1 MSSILRRQAIRWKAQ
16 EAKGELPEGLYEAL
30 ADGTSSSWEKRI
42 IVNLAKISRIVDDDG
57 IRPYSEFS
65 EDWKYHGSVFG
76 HTDNCEL
83 CNARIKENCRL
94 VNEEN
99 GDEILIGN
107 VCVNR
112 YIEIRHSDGRAL
124 TPTEKKEYL
133 KNEMKQAKTDFYRAD
148 FATRFPSALTDL
160 ARWEAWMTRKWSNTA
175 GLYRTVIKRMAT
187 HGFLG
192 PKTMKAWEDFY
203 QTAEVDYQAWLIRED
218 QKKLERAAR
227 LEREASR
234 TVAFQAE
241 LSRRRNQ
248 FNTEADEWLSVATPI
263 YENASPWEQT
273 MVSRIAT
280 KMRASGLDGL
290 TGGFRRFRE
299 ETFTRK
305 AMLDG
310 DDIDVPPKAEILGR
324 INNAGLLNTW
334 EQSFLLSVIP
344 KMVAKKSLSD
354 KQLKIIDKII
364 NTHGAKV

>member
-1 MSSILRRQAIRWKAQ
+1 VSSILRRQAIRWKAQ

-30 ADGTSSSWEKRI
+30 ADDVSSKWEKRI
-42 IVNLAKISRIVDDDG
+42 IINLAKISRIVSDDG

-65 EDWKYHGSVFG
+65 EDWHYHGSIYG

-83 CNARIKENCRL
+83 CGAAIKENCRL

-112 YIEIRHSDGRAL
+112 YIEIRHSDGTAL

-133 KNEMKQAKTDFYRAD
+133 KNEMTEAKKQFYRAD
-148 FATRFPSALTDL
+148 FASRYPNALKEL
-160 ARWEAWMTRKWSNTA
+160 ARWEQWMTRKWSNTKS
-175 GLYRTVIKRMAT
+175 LYRTVIKRLST

-192 PKTMKAWEDFY
+192 PKTLTAWDEFY
-203 QTAEVDYQAWLIRED
+203 ATAEVDYQAYLTRED
-218 QKKLERAAR
+218 QRRLEQAAR
-227 LEREASR
+227 VEREASR
-234 TVAFQAE
+234 TIAFQAE

-248 FNTEADEWLSVATPI
+248 FNTEADEWLAMATPI
-263 YENASPWEQT
+263 YENASPWEKT
-273 MVSRIAT
+273 MVERIAT
-280 KMRASGLDGL
+280 KMKATGLNGL
-290 TGGFRRFRE
+290 TGGFRRFRQ

-305 AMLDG
+305 SMLDG

-324 INNAGLLNTW
+324 INNAGHLNKW

-344 KMVAKKSLSD
+344 KMVAKQSLSE
-354 KQLKIIDKII
+354 KQVKTIDRIIA
-364 NTHGAKV
+364 THGGKV